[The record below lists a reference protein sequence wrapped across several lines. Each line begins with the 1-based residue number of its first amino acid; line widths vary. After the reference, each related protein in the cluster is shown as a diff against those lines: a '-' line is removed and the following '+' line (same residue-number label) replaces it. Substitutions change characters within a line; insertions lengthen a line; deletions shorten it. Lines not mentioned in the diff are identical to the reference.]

1 MISANVLGKS
11 LFIACNS
18 GVAGLSEFHFR
29 CGIQFLGFTSITS
42 SIFNSLVVAMYV
54 TSDDSGLAKP
64 TTSPL
69 ARCKVFTW
77 SRFVIANN
85 GNLPEFSSDIIAI
98 SC

>member
-1 MISANVLGKS
+1 MFS
-11 LFIACNS
+11 
-18 GVAGLSEFHFR
+18 
-29 CGIQFLGFTSITS
+29 
-42 SIFNSLVVAMYV
+42 SLVVASYV
-54 TSDDSGLAKP
+54 TSDDSGLVKP

-85 GNLPEFSSDIIAI
+85 ENLPEFSSASIAI